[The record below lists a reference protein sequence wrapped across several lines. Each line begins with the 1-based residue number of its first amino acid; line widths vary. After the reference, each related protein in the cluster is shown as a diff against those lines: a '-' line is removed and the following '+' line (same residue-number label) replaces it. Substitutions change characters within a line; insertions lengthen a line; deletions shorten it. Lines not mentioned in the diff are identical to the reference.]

1 MAKKTKTYEL
11 KNEAGAGI
19 RIRFRPENA
28 YFLEQTTG
36 KTFIEDEDTR
46 RLMRECFGR
55 YMAQFRKL
63 GDGELLAELR
73 LGGEEMLSASFPY
86 STHGRKL
93 PAKETA
99 GYREK
104 LKELE
109 TLGRDPGASERL
121 RTIAERFPVARLEN
135 DPELFRV
142 YRRDGEW
149 RLAVIWGLTGVA
161 GDTLRPVSGAQA
173 PNPTGGVS
181 AFAARLLPWLV
192 ALLIALLA
200 LLAWH
205 EFGKNTVEGPDSG
218 PGGEIVV
225 SENGLKL
232 ERYAARPLPDG
243 RYEVRVRVL
252 VEASVRNPHAYCD
265 DKAFAIK
272 IPGETF
278 RFFVLEP
285 GRHKLELKEEVFLP
299 PPTEVSLSFTLP
311 PIAEPPQFGLNVGK
325 SIPDKENKTYD
336 VLVTFS
342 GLGANF
348 AAATLTL
355 NGKSVPVESAD
366 GQTLEALRPGK
377 HTLTLSREIGGKRYE
392 ATKKEFVLDEFH
404 KDQSG
409 NTPPGTSEDPTDS
422 KSSGNGGGDASK
434 QNATS
439 DPKDQSGNTSSGTSE
454 SSTDS
459 KSSGNGGSDASKQNT
474 AGGSKD
480 QDRNPVPGDNK
491 NNGGDD
497 PISLPEDK
505 SNPNPPNKP
514 IETPLTITSSTS
526 TSDTIAVDKKSPGDA
541 TMNFPV
547 TARRKEDGRV
557 VLETPNGIGE
567 NQKIAIYGEDGRE
580 LGSTDGKSGDYEIP
594 NVSADVKNLRLVGFD
609 KNGEKTGERVVE
621 IKDPRDPNSP
631 EPGDEP
637 KPPEPIRGETD
648 SGIKMEYT
656 RLSDAE
662 RGELVVSV
670 TAGGKRVREIE
681 YDGKNY
687 PATDNAASIPDVSK
701 DAADTK
707 IVIRFDNGEHWMVD
721 FKGALK

>member
-173 PNPTGGVS
+173 PNPTGGAS

-218 PGGEIVV
+218 PGGE
-225 SENGLKL
+225 
-232 ERYAARPLPDG
+232 RDG
-243 RYEVRVRVL
+243 
-252 VEASVRNPHAYCD
+252 
-265 DKAFAIK
+265 
-272 IPGETF
+272 G
-278 RFFVLEP
+278 
-285 GRHKLELKEEVFLP
+285 
-299 PPTEVSLSFTLP
+299 
-311 PIAEPPQFGLNVGK
+311 
-325 SIPDKENKTYD
+325 
-336 VLVTFS
+336 
-342 GLGANF
+342 GAGSTGGTTN
-348 AAATLTL
+348 TD
-355 NGKSVPVESAD
+355 NGK
-366 GQTLEALRPGK
+366 
-377 HTLTLSREIGGKRYE
+377 
-392 ATKKEFVLDEFH
+392 
-404 KDQSG
+404 
-409 NTPPGTSEDPTDS
+409 N
-422 KSSGNGGGDASK
+422 GGDA
-434 QNATS
+434 Q
-439 DPKDQSGNTSSGTSE
+439 
-454 SSTDS
+454 
-459 KSSGNGGSDASKQNT
+459 GG
-474 AGGSKD
+474 
-480 QDRNPVPGDNK
+480 
-491 NNGGDD
+491 
-497 PISLPEDK
+497 
-505 SNPNPPNKP
+505 NPNPPETIKP
-514 IETPLTITSSTS
+514 PLTITFSTS
-526 TSDTIAVDKKSPGDA
+526 TSDTIAVDKESPDDA
-541 TMNFPV
+541 TMDFPV

-557 VLETPNGIGE
+557 VLKTPKGIGE
-567 NQKIAIYGEDGRE
+567 NQKIDIFGEDGRE

-609 KNGEKTGERVVE
+609 KNGKKTGERLVPIE
-621 IKDPRDPNSP
+621 DPRSLNPP
-631 EPGDEP
+631 EPGTGEP
-637 KPPEPIRGETD
+637 PITEPPPVPKTTGGETQKN
-648 SGIKMEYT
+648 SGIRIKYT
-656 RLSDAE
+656 RFSDAE
-662 RGELVVSV
+662 KGMLVVRV
-670 TAGGKRVREIE
+670 AAQGKRVREIE
-681 YDGKNY
+681 YAGQSY
-687 PATDNAASIPDVSK
+687 AATDNVACILDVSK

-707 IVIRFDNGEHWMVD
+707 IVIRFDNGDHWTED
-721 FKGALK
+721 FKEALK